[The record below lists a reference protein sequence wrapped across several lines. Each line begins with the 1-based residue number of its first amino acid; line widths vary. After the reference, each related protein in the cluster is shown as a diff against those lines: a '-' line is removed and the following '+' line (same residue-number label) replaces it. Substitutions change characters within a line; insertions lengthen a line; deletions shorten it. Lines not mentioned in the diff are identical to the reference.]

1 MFNDIENIHFVG
13 IGGIG
18 MSAVAKWFHLQ
29 DKTVSGSDLHMSEET
44 DALKKMGITVSSG
57 HAKKN
62 VTQDVELVVY
72 SPAVPPE
79 NVERDEARDTGIQ
92 QMSYPELLGKMSKA
106 YSTIAVTGTHGK
118 STTTAMLGS
127 MLADAG
133 YDPTVIVGSKVDGFE
148 HGNLR
153 MGDGRFLVLEACEY
167 RAHMLE
173 IDPEM
178 IVLTNIHADHLDYYR
193 NIDDIRDAFQSFVDK
208 LEAKGLLIYNA
219 EDKQSNLLETTRGVS
234 FGFTPEADYVSSGRS
249 FENET
254 QTFDFTRTHDG
265 REEDMG
271 EVEMSLPGEY
281 NAYNASA
288 ALAAA
293 VELGVPFHSCQATL
307 RHFKALWRRFER
319 VGEWK
324 GADVYSDYGHHPDE
338 VLATIEAT
346 KELFPDRRVVLCF
359 QPHQHARTKKLFK
372 QFVEALGQADHDI
385 IVPEIYTVSGRTES
399 TEVSSRHIVEAML
412 NAGFKRDVRYA
423 EDLDKA
429 EAHLREIVKPEDVVV
444 FQGAGNIDDLARKLA
459 G

>member
-1 MFNDIENIHFVG
+1 MFKDIKKIHFVG

-29 DKTVSGSDLHMSEET
+29 DKTVSGSDLHMSEVT
-44 DALKKMGITVSSG
+44 DELKKMGIVVSSG
-57 HAKKN
+57 HAKSN
-62 VTQDVELVVY
+62 VSEDVDLVVY

-79 NVERDEARDTGIQ
+79 NVERDEARDSDIRQ
-92 QMSYPELLGKMSKA
+92 LSYPELLGEMSKA

-127 MLADAG
+127 MLAEAG
-133 YDPTVIVGSKVDGFE
+133 YDPTVIVGSKVEGFE

-173 IDPEM
+173 IEPEM

-219 EDKQSNLLETTRGVS
+219 EDEQSNLLETTRGVS
-234 FGFTPEADYVSSGRS
+234 FGFTKDADYVSSERS
-249 FENET
+249 FQDGEQVFT
-254 QTFDFTRTHDG
+254 FTRTHDG
-265 REEDMG
+265 REEVMG

-346 KELFPDRRVVLCF
+346 KELFPKRRVVLCF

-372 QFVEALGQADHDI
+372 QFVEALGQADHNI
-385 IVPEIYTVSGRTES
+385 IIPEIYTVSGRTES
-399 TEVSSRHIVEAML
+399 TEVSSKHIVEAMKET
-412 NAGFKRDVRYA
+412 GFSPEVRFA
-423 EDLDKA
+423 KDLDKA
-429 EAHLREIVKPEDVVV
+429 EAQLREMVKADDVVI
-444 FQGAGNIDDLARKLA
+444 FQGAGDIDDLARKLA